1 MIVSFTR
8 SPHQNLA
15 YIASTASRDGSTH
28 SISISSLTWLLLAQ
42 DKQGADPNRVGGPT
56 NHLLADGGLS
66 TVIAGASNK
75 MNTALTSS
83 LQRLQSRSGGGSDR
97 TLQAAFRAVGQMCE
111 KLGLVRVIKDRAC
124 ELYKQVRENRGGS
137 GLHALCNLYSYKLVG
152 VTAGVVVKEAGIVH
166 GSTTP
171 SDAV

>member
-1 MIVSFTR
+1 M
-8 SPHQNLA
+8 
-15 YIASTASRDGSTH
+15 
-28 SISISSLTWLLLAQ
+28 
-42 DKQGADPNRVGGPT
+42 GGPT

-137 GLHALCNLYSYKLVG
+137 PRASGMHALCDHHTYYLVS
-152 VTAGVVVKEAGIVH
+152 APAEVVVKEAKDCAWQH
-166 GSTTP
+166 YPQWCYS
-171 SDAV
+171 A